1 MFSWKTG
8 YFLPCLLSARVLA
21 ACSVISSVQ
30 NAYFFLKLNL
40 SWVFC
45 FVLFQLN
52 LLVELTRD
60 SEIVICHL
68 SVFSAMKS
76 AVAECLNV
84 LGSWYSQY
92 FNIFSTY
99 IHSVASGSY
108 KPAALK

>member
-8 YFLPCLLSARVLA
+8 YFLPCLLSATVSA

-84 LGSWYSQY
+84 LGS
-92 FNIFSTY
+92 
-99 IHSVASGSY
+99 
-108 KPAALK
+108 